1 MQSNRCEFKEVV
13 LSLADFLPDDYLEAV
28 CEAHAFLSG
37 EDVRG
42 LKSMATHPVSFFPV
56 GFQSRLLS
64 LLPKV
69 GQKVCRHPVA
79 ASSRGATSR
88 QFELATRTAMAP
100 LSGLG
105 YYRIGE
111 DGRLYLITKS
121 EHYHTPLGHGFPGYG
136 LVERARR
143 LGIPNATHNNTRGA
157 ITRLLEQELV
167 AEANGIQA
175 GDPAAMEELLAA
187 ADCGHLNRV
196 LNLETGSLAVEAAL
210 KMMLARFYRPQG
222 DSPTPKYE
230 GRTPVFIVVG
240 NDEGGLQANYHG
252 TTILTQT
259 MRGMWP
265 EWTDSASEKGLY
277 QVRAVRPNRIEDFRT
292 ALAEC
297 DKQPYKVAGFFH
309 EIVMMNYGARLL
321 EREYL
326 EQVYAL
332 CQGADVPI
340 VVDEIQ
346 SCLWAR
352 DFYLF
357 RDLGLKPTFVAV
369 GKGLTG
375 GEYAA
380 SRILFCAAMDSLP
393 QFGALVTNG
402 QEELASLTYLISMRW
417 AKANAA
423 VTSRIGEF
431 YESRLRE
438 IADQHR
444 QCIVGIEGFRHL
456 CSIKFHDM
464 GTAKAFA
471 ASLNQKGMDI
481 SVQTY
486 KADCPPSVLTKLPLI
501 MGQGE
506 VEWFLDRI
514 QETLKSEL
522 SG

>member
-1 MQSNRCEFKEVV
+1 MQNQSAEFKEVS
-13 LSLADFLPDDYLEAV
+13 LSLSDFVPNDYLEAV

-42 LKSMATHPVSFFPV
+42 LRSLATHAVSFFPT
-56 GFQSRLLS
+56 GFQTWLSS
-64 LLPKV
+64 LLPMV
-69 GQKVCRHPVA
+69 GQKVCRHPVE
-79 ASSRGATSR
+79 STSRGATSK
-88 QFELATRTAMAP
+88 QFELATNTAMAP

-143 LGIPNATHNNTRGA
+143 LGIPNATHNNTRGT

-167 AEANGIQA
+167 AGANGIRA
-175 GDPAAMEELLAA
+175 TDKNAMDELLAA
-187 ADCGHLNRV
+187 KGSDHLNRV

-210 KMMLARFYRPQG
+210 KMMLARFYRPQA

-230 GRTPVFIVVG
+230 GRIPVFVVLG

-252 TTILTQT
+252 TTLLTQT

-265 EWTDSASEKGLY
+265 EWTRSAEQKGLY
-277 QVRAVRPNRIEDFRT
+277 HLRAVRPNKLEDFQ
-292 ALAEC
+292 AVLAEC
-297 DKQPYKVAGFFH
+297 EQPPYKVAGFFH

-321 EREYL
+321 DRDFIHQAY
-326 EQVYAL
+326 QL
-332 CQGADVPI
+332 CHETDIPI
-340 VVDEIQ
+340 LVDEIQ

-352 DFYLF
+352 NFFMF
-357 RDLGLKPTFVAV
+357 RDLELKPTFVAV

-380 SRILFCAAMDSLP
+380 SRILFCASMDSLP

-402 QEELASLTYLISMRW
+402 QEELASLTYLISMCW
-417 AKANAA
+417 AQQNAE
-423 VTSRIGEF
+423 VTARIGEM

-438 IADQHR
+438 IAAKHQRH
-444 QCIVGIEGFRHL
+444 IVDIEGYRHL
-456 CSIKFHDM
+456 CAIKFHDM
-464 GTAKAFA
+464 TSAKAFA
-471 ASLNQKGMDI
+471 AALNQHGIDI
-481 SVQTY
+481 SVQAY

-501 MGQGE
+501 MGIDV
-506 VEWFLDRI
+506 VEWFLARI
-514 QETLKSEL
+514 QETLESDL
-522 SG
+522 PG